1 MIMFR
6 IIDLRSLIFIFL
18 LIISLFPVFGQKNA
32 DTSFKNTVDKKK
44 LNTVVITGS
53 TICLGFATGLYF
65 VWYKDYPQSSFHFI
79 NDNGEWLQIDKIGH
93 ATTAYQMG
101 MYGYDAFTWAGLN
114 NTKST
119 IYAGIFGFAG
129 LSIIEIMD
137 GFSTGWGASSGDL
150 VANFLGSSLFVS
162 QQLLWKEQ
170 RLSLKYSF
178 HSTDYSYYRP
188 DLLGKNYIQST
199 IKDYNGATYWLSAN
213 IQSFLPDD
221 SNFPKWINV
230 AVGYGGDGMTGANSN
245 PLEYNGVPLPQTDR
259 VRQFYLSPDID
270 LRRIS
275 TNNKALRTTL
285 KIISFI
291 KIPLPTLE
299 IDENGKVRFYPLYF

>member
-1 MIMFR
+1 MFKP
-6 IIDLRSLIFIFL
+6 IIIQRLIVVTLFIGIF
-18 LIISLFPVFGQKNA
+18 FPVSGQKIADSNHYNA
-32 DTSFKNTVDKKK
+32 IDRKK
-44 LNTVVITGS
+44 LNTVVIAGS

-79 NDNGEWLQIDKIGH
+79 NDNGEWLQLDKIGH
-93 ATTAYQMG
+93 ATTSYQMG
-101 MYGYDAFTWAGLN
+101 LYSYDAFSWTGLN
-114 NTKST
+114 STSST
-119 IYAGIFGFAG
+119 IYAGVFGFLG

-150 VANFLGSSLFVS
+150 VANFLGSSLFVT
-162 QQLLWKEQ
+162 QQLFWKEQ
-170 RLSLKYSF
+170 RISLKYSF
-178 HSTDYSYYRP
+178 HSTKYSNYRP
-188 DLLGKNYIQST
+188 DLLGQNYIQST

-213 IQSFLPDD
+213 IQSFLPDE
-221 SNFPKWINV
+221 SKFPRWINL

-245 PLEYNGVPLPQTDR
+245 PSEYNGVPLPKTER

-270 LRRIS
+270 LRRIG
-275 TNNKALRTTL
+275 TKNKALRTTL

-291 KIPLPTLE
+291 KIPMPTLE